1 MKLVDSLEN
10 LSNACGVG
18 GREEEVR
25 GLMKELL
32 KPNVGKINEDKL
44 GNVLGVKK
52 GKKDAPTVMHATHID
67 EIRLVAKTI
76 TNEGFLQFVKIKGI
90 DDRIPVAQKGPVHTD
105 RGPITGIV
113 GSKPLLYSRG
123 TGERMSSPQ
132 MNSAST
138 SETETKKDAHACMRA
153 SRVISMPT
161 RYIQGPASMLR
172 LKDAESSVKL
182 AVTAI
187 KNAPKYF

>member
-52 GKKDAPTVMHATHID
+52 GKEDAPTVMLAAHID
-67 EIRLVAKTI
+67 EIRLVAKTM
-76 TNEGFLQFVKIKGI
+76 TNEGFLQFVKIEGI
-90 DDRIPVAQKGPVHTD
+90 DGRIPVAQKVSVHTD
-105 RGPITGIV
+105 RGPITGII
-113 GSKPLLYSRG
+113 GSKLPPILK
-123 TGERMSSPQ
+123 GEERK
-132 MNSAST
+132 NVITAD
-138 SETETKKDAHACMRA
+138 ELFIDVGDRDKKDAHACMRA
-153 SRVISMPT
+153 RVVISMPT

-182 AVTAI
+182 AVTAL